1 MSTKEKTTKP
11 KRVRAPRPK
20 KSDTGEVL
28 GLVSEEEGHEEP
40 LPTLPKPP
48 AKVVQ
53 ETFRCTRDEHATLV
67 RQASAEKFVS
77 MGAFYR
83 TKLGLEG

>member
-1 MSTKEKTTKP
+1 MSTTTKTKT
-11 KRVRAPRPK
+11 KRVRAPKPK
-20 KSDTGEVL
+20 KSDEAAAL
-28 GLVSEEEGHEEP
+28 GASEEEGHDEP

-48 AKVVQ
+48 AKVIQ
-53 ETFRCTRDEHATLV
+53 ETFRCTREEHATLV